1 MSIEGSVKDVE
12 SLKALRGTI
21 RYVPKVDETLTKK
34 GYSADAKVTGDALAE
49 RVRFNDIVDN
59 LTTDDAT
66 KVASARQVFLIGKQL
81 ASINLREA
89 STVGYNNAE
98 SGLNATNMQGAID
111 ELAEGVEN
119 AVSKT
124 GDNTMEGTLHVRT
137 TDNGYGSF
145 NKNHSAREDYGTQV
159 MDHASDGRTAKV
171 SVCGLLDT
179 FTYTG
184 NDGQVRDIHHEGN
197 KPFGSYIGDGITN
210 ERNIETKGIGR
221 LILVYNQ
228 NYFSFV
234 TPEGALV
241 AKLSTGSLSWIDGA
255 KAYFL
260 NGKLGLHTSNS
271 AFNEVDAVYHYQ
283 VI

>member
-1 MSIEGSVKDVE
+1 MSVEGNVKDVE

-49 RVRFNDIVDN
+49 RVRFNDIADN
-59 LTTDDAT
+59 LTTDDAK

-81 ASINLREA
+81 ASINLSEA

-119 AVSKT
+119 SVSKT

-137 TDNGYGSF
+137 ADNGYGSF
-145 NKNHSAREDYGTQV
+145 NKNHSAREDYGTQM

-184 NDGQVRDIHHEGN
+184 NDGQVRDVHHEGN

-241 AKLSTGSLSWIDGA
+241 IKLSTGTISWIDGA
-255 KAYFL
+255 KVFFL

>member
-1 MSIEGSVKDVE
+1 MSVEGNVKDVE

-21 RYVPKVDETLTKK
+21 RYVPKVDDTLTKK
-34 GYSADAKVTGDALAE
+34 GYSADAKVTGDAIAE
-49 RVRFNDIVDN
+49 RVRFNDIADN
-59 LTTDDAT
+59 LTTDDAK

-81 ASINLREA
+81 ASINLSEA
-89 STVGYNNAE
+89 STVGYNNIE

-119 AVSKT
+119 SVSKT
-124 GDNTMEGTLHVRT
+124 GDSLIEGMLSIRSV
-137 TDNGYGSF
+137 DNGYGTFS
-145 NKNHSAREDYGTQV
+145 KNHSAREDYGTQM
-159 MDHASDGRTAKV
+159 MDRASDGRIAKV
-171 SVCGLLDT
+171 SVCGALDT

-184 NDGQVRDIHHEGN
+184 NDGQVRDVHHEGN
-197 KPFGSYIGDGITN
+197 KPFGSYIGDGIVN
-210 ERNIETKGIGR
+210 ERIIDTKGIGR
-221 LILVYNQ
+221 LMLVYNN

-241 AKLSTGSLSWIDGA
+241 AKLATGSLSWIEGA

-260 NGKLGLHTSNS
+260 NGKLGLHTTNS
-271 AFNEVDAVYHYQ
+271 AFNEVDAVYYYQ